1 MDKWYKKHYRRTLLD
16 MHIEDWNE
24 EFLSQYDPK
33 KYFELLKKAEITA
46 PMIYVQSHV
55 GALLL
60 AYKDWHHAQSIPWKR
75 RHGKAGF

>member
-1 MDKWYKKHYRRTLLD
+1 MEQSRAEWKEKIVMWYQENYRRLLID

-33 KYFELLKKAEITA
+33 EFLRMFKKAKINA

-55 GALLL
+55 GLC
-60 AYKDWHHAQSIPWKR
+60 Y
-75 RHGKAGF
+75 